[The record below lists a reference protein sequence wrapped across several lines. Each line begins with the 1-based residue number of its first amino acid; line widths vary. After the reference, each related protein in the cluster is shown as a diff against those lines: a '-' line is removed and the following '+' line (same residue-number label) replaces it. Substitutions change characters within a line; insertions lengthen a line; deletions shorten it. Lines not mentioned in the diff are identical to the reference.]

1 VIVNLKNYSLTGKTA
16 LITGG
21 AGMLG
26 IQHAAAILETDGS
39 VVITDLKQSDLD
51 KASEILS
58 EKFSKSKIHLYPMDV
73 TDEKSIQAT
82 LDILS
87 RNNIRVD
94 IVINNAAIDPK
105 VNADS
110 GILESSRLEHFE
122 LKQWNLQVNVG
133 LTGAFLCSK
142 HFGSAM
148 AQDGQGGVI
157 LNISSDLSVISPDQ
171 RLYRRDG
178 IENHLQPVKPVTYSV
193 IKSGLIGLTK
203 YLATYWADKGVRC
216 NALSPGGIY
225 SGQGE
230 DFVSK
235 LTSLIPISRM
245 ALADEYRSS
254 IQYLCS
260 DASSYMNG
268 QNVVVDGGRSV
279 W

>member
-94 IVINNAAIDPK
+94 ILINNAAIDPK